1 MHLSDLRKLK
11 RFRQIAA
18 ILLKYGFDEVVDRL
32 EPPGAEYLQK
42 ISTVEEDLDL
52 FERIRI
58 VLEELGPIFVKFGQ
72 IMSLRPDLLPRELLN
87 ELEKLQD
94 SVPAVESEKMVR
106 VLEEDLSSP
115 VSEIFSTF
123 DSEPVAAASLSQVHR
138 GILKST
144 GQHVAIKIQRPKV
157 RETIKTEL
165 DILDGI
171 SRFLD
176 QQFEELRSYELPEL
190 AKTVR
195 HTIVRELDFNHELQ
209 NMEVARSYAAGTEI
223 YIPNTFQKF
232 CGERVLVME
241 FIEGTK
247 YKDIL
252 PAEKAERERIARQG
266 LHAAVKQI
274 LEDGFFHADPH
285 PGNLIIR
292 PDGNLCIIDWGMA
305 GRLSDHD
312 RFTLISLLSS
322 IVDKNSDDLVNS
334 FIRLCR
340 HKSQKID
347 KQGLQREVLDLLDR
361 YHAVPLKE
369 MDIGR
374 FLTSLLGL
382 LRDFKLQLPP
392 EMIIMV
398 KALVTADGSAR
409 LADPDL
415 NVIEE
420 VADHVHRVSRERY
433 HPDVIWRKFKNSFS
447 NLIYLQSE
455 LPNQLHQIVKN
466 IERGEFSVIFRLQKL
481 EKLVETL
488 ENASNRLT
496 IGIITASIIMGSS
509 MIITTGVGPFLF
521 GLPAFGVIG
530 YLLSVVLGL
539 WLVITILRNKRY

>member
-1 MHLSDLRKLK
+1 MQLSDLRKLK

-18 ILLKYGFDEVVDRL
+18 ILLKYGFDEIVDRL
-32 EPPGAEYLQK
+32 ESPGAEYLQQ
-42 ISTVEEDLDL
+42 ISPVEENLDL
-52 FERIRI
+52 FERIRV

-72 IMSLRPDLLPRELLN
+72 IMSLRPDLLPRDLLD

-94 SVPAVESEKMVR
+94 SVPAVESEKIIR
-106 VLEEDLSSP
+106 VLEEDLGSS
-115 VSEIFSTF
+115 VSEIFSEF
-123 DSEPVAAASLSQVHR
+123 DTEPVAAASLSQVHR

-144 GQHVAIKIQRPKV
+144 GQHVAIKIQRPGV
-157 RETIKTEL
+157 RDTIQTEL

-176 QQFEELRSYELPEL
+176 QQFEELQSYELPEL
-190 AKTVR
+190 VKTVR
-195 HTIVRELDFNHELQ
+195 HTIIREIDFNHELQ
-209 NMEVARSYAAGTEI
+209 NMEVARSYAEGTEI
-223 YIPNTFQKF
+223 YIPKTFKQF
-232 CGERVLVME
+232 SGEKVLVME
-241 FIEGTK
+241 FIEGIK
-247 YKDIL
+247 FRDIL
-252 PAEKAERERIARQG
+252 PAEKSERERIARQG

-292 PDGNLCIIDWGMA
+292 PDSNLCIIDWGMA

-312 RFTLISLLSS
+312 RFTLVALLSS

-347 KQGLQREVLDLLDR
+347 RQGLQREVLDLLDR
-361 YHAVPLKE
+361 YHAVPLKD
-369 MDIGR
+369 MDIGQ

-382 LRDFKLQLPP
+382 LKDFKLQLPP

-398 KALVTADGSAR
+398 KALITADGSAR
-409 LADPDL
+409 MAAPDL

-433 HPDVIWRKFKNSFS
+433 HPSVMWRKFRNSFS
-447 NLIYLQSE
+447 NFIYLQSE

-466 IERGEFSVIFRLQKL
+466 IERGEFSVIFRLKKL
-481 EKLVETL
+481 EQLVETL

-496 IGIITASIIMGSS
+496 IGIITAAIIMGSS

-539 WLVITILRNKRY
+539 WLVITILRNRRY

>member
-1 MHLSDLRKLK
+1 MQLSDLRKLK

-18 ILLKYGFDEVVDRL
+18 ILLKYGFDEIVDRL
-32 EPPGAEYLQK
+32 ESPGAEYLQQ
-42 ISTVEEDLDL
+42 ISPVEENLDL
-52 FERIRI
+52 FERIRV

-72 IMSLRPDLLPRELLN
+72 IMSLRPDLLPRDLLD

-94 SVPAVESEKMVR
+94 SVPAVESEKIIR
-106 VLEEDLSSP
+106 VLEEDLGSS
-115 VSEIFSTF
+115 VSEIFSEF
-123 DSEPVAAASLSQVHR
+123 DTEPVAAASLSQVHR

-144 GQHVAIKIQRPKV
+144 GQHVAIKIQRPGV
-157 RETIKTEL
+157 RDTIQTEL

-176 QQFEELRSYELPEL
+176 QQFEELQSYELPEL
-190 AKTVR
+190 VKTVR
-195 HTIVRELDFNHELQ
+195 HTIIREIDFNHELQ
-209 NMEVARSYAAGTEI
+209 NMEVARSYAEGTEI
-223 YIPNTFQKF
+223 YIPKTFKQF
-232 CGERVLVME
+232 SGEKVLVME
-241 FIEGTK
+241 FIEGIK
-247 YKDIL
+247 FRDIL
-252 PAEKAERERIARQG
+252 PAEKSERERIARQG

-292 PDGNLCIIDWGMA
+292 PDSNLCIIDWGMA

-312 RFTLISLLSS
+312 RFTLVALLSS

-347 KQGLQREVLDLLDR
+347 RQGLQREVLDLLDR
-361 YHAVPLKE
+361 YHAVPLKD
-369 MDIGR
+369 MDIGQ

-382 LRDFKLQLPP
+382 LKDFKLQLPP

-398 KALVTADGSAR
+398 KALITADGSAR
-409 LADPDL
+409 MAAPDL

-433 HPDVIWRKFKNSFS
+433 HPSVMWRKFRNSFS
-447 NLIYLQSE
+447 NFIYLQSE

-466 IERGEFSVIFRLQKL
+466 IERGEVSVIFRLKKL
-481 EKLVETL
+481 EQLVETL

-496 IGIITASIIMGSS
+496 IGIITAAIIMGSS

-539 WLVITILRNKRY
+539 WLVITILRNRRY

>member
-1 MHLSDLRKLK
+1 MQLSDLRKLK
-11 RFRQIAA
+11 RFRQIAG
-18 ILLKYGFDEVVDRL
+18 ILFKYGFDEIVDRL
-32 EPPGAEYLQK
+32 ESPGAEYLQQ
-42 ISTVEEDLDL
+42 ISPVEEHLDL
-52 FERIRI
+52 FERIRVI
-58 VLEELGPIFVKFGQ
+58 LEELGPIFVKFGQ
-72 IMSLRPDLLPRELLN
+72 IMSLRPDLLPRELLD

-94 SVPAVESEKMVR
+94 SVPAVDSEKIIA
-106 VLEEDLSSP
+106 VLEEDLDSK
-115 VSEIFSTF
+115 VSEIFSEF
-123 DSEPVAAASLSQVHR
+123 DRTPVAAASLSQVHR
-138 GILKST
+138 GVLKST
-144 GQHVAIKIQRPKV
+144 GEHVAIKIQRPKV
-157 RETIKTEL
+157 RETIQTEL

-176 QQFEELRSYELPEL
+176 QQFEELQSYELPEL
-190 AKTVR
+190 VKTVR
-195 HTIVRELDFNHELQ
+195 HTIVKELDFKHELQ
-209 NMEVARSYAAGTEI
+209 NMDVARSYAEGTDI
-223 YIPNTFQKF
+223 YIPRTFEPF
-232 CGERVLVME
+232 CGDKVIVME

-252 PAEKAERERIARQG
+252 PAEKTERERIARQG

-312 RFTLISLLSS
+312 RFTLVSLLSS
-322 IVDKNSDDLVNS
+322 IVDKNSDDLVDS

-340 HKSQKID
+340 HKSQSID
-347 KQGLQREVLDLLDR
+347 RQGLQREMLDLLDR

-369 MDIGR
+369 MDIGQ

-398 KALVTADGSAR
+398 KALITADGSAR
-409 LADPDL
+409 MADPDL

-420 VADHVHRVSRERY
+420 VSDHVHRVSRERY
-433 HPDVIWRKFKNSFS
+433 HPAVIWRKFKNTFS
-447 NLIYLQSE
+447 NFVYLQSE
-455 LPNQLHQIVKN
+455 LPSQLHQIVKN
-466 IERGEFSVIFRLQKL
+466 IERGEFSVIFKL
-481 EKLVETL
+481 EKLEELVETL
-488 ENASNRLT
+488 ENSSNRLT